1 MKTVRFAV
9 GAEVPALGQ
18 GTWNMGEKASQR
30 QQEVRALQLGLDL
43 GLTLIDTAEMYGEG
57 GAELVVGEA
66 IAGRRDQAFVVSKVY
81 PHNASF
87 EGAQQAC
94 ERSLRRLKIDAI
106 DLYLLHWQGHHPLGE
121 TFDAFETLKK
131 AGKIRA
137 YGVSNF
143 DLENMEE
150 ALDYGAPATNQVLYN
165 LMKRGIEFDLLPWAR
180 QRQMPVMAYSPLETT
195 GREQAA
201 LLNNSGLQ
209 TLADAHGVTP
219 AQIALAWVL
228 HQDGVIAIPKAV
240 DPVHLRAN
248 RAAADIVLSDDDLAA
263 LDRAFPPPRR
273 RRPWICVKKIR
284 DYVKPTQAAVFSERY
299 QQPHS
304 AQCL

>member
-1 MKTVRFAV
+1 MKMIRFPL

-18 GTWNMGEKASQR
+18 GTWNMGEKSSRKQD
-30 QQEVRALQLGLDL
+30 EVRALQLGLDL
-43 GLTLIDTAEMYGEG
+43 GMTLIDTAEMYGEG
-57 GAELVVGEA
+57 GAEEVVGA
-66 IAGRRDQAFVVSKVY
+66 ALAGRRDQAFIVSKVY

-94 ERSLRRLKIDAI
+94 ERSLRRLKTDCI
-106 DLYLLHWQGHHPLGE
+106 DLYLLHWQGHHPLAE
-121 TFDAFETLKK
+121 TFDAFETLRK
-131 AGKIRA
+131 AGKIKA

-143 DLENMEE
+143 DLESMEE
-150 ALDYGAPATNQVLYN
+150 ALTYGAPATNQVLYN
-165 LMKRGIEFDLLPWAR
+165 LTKRGIEFDLLPWAR
-180 QRQMPVMAYSPLETT
+180 QRRMPLMAYSPLETS

-201 LLNNSGLQ
+201 LLDNPGLK
-209 TLADAHGVTP
+209 LVADAHNVTP

-248 RAAADIVLSDDDLAA
+248 RAAADIVLSSDDLAA

-273 RRPWICVKKIR
+273 RRPLDMR
-284 DYVKPTQAAVFSERY
+284 
-299 QQPHS
+299 
-304 AQCL
+304 